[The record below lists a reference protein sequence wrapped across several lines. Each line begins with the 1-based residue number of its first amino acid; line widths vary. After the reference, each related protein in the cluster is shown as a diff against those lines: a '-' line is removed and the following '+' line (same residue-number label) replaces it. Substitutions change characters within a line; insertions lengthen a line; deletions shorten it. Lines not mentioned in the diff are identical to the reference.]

1 MSLSTEQQ
9 TQPILAPQ
17 TVETRTQSLE
27 QTETLQEINHRQG
40 DCLRIPQVATSSSLA
55 YLVVNCVIPGL
66 GTVIASWTDVE
77 YRKWDWAVFIT
88 GILQFGLAWIIIG
101 WAWSIWWGIRM
112 YTEAQQRK
120 ARMEERTRR
129 VEVVTRQNTID
140 STANNPT
147 SVDKPEQQYSVE
159 VRTEP
164 VRTAEEGQNGGED
177 ASC

>member
-1 MSLSTEQQ
+1 
-9 TQPILAPQ
+9 
-17 TVETRTQSLE
+17 
-27 QTETLQEINHRQG
+27 
-40 DCLRIPQVATSSSLA
+40 
-55 YLVVNCVIPGL
+55 
-66 GTVIASWTDVE
+66 
-77 YRKWDWAVFIT
+77 
-88 GILQFGLAWIIIG
+88 
-101 WAWSIWWGIRM
+101 M

-164 VRTAEEGQNGGED
+164 VRTAEVPYWLVFLIHVMNKANCVENLFHDISSAFPQVLLRLLITFQLVSPLFNTRGKAVENDVLQMHRT
-177 ASC
+177 S